1 MPVDSKLSL
10 ISRCLLLKG
19 QRVPSAE
26 DDGSDEWNVCSAA
39 YDTYFEAMLED
50 GEFKFSTDIEDLER
64 AGDSPDQNYEDA
76 YHLPNGCLHI
86 IWVKLP
92 QSNVTTTDS
101 DAVKP
106 VLIDYRIVGNQILL
120 TDGDAV
126 PTAKF
131 VVEPDVAD
139 LSAMFKTAL
148 QEAVNSGIESGLKKD
163 QGVADRHLAKAD
175 ALLQRAKT
183 RGDQQEPKKALFK
196 TRHRTARQFRRG

>member
-10 ISRCLLLKG
+10 IARCLLLKG
-19 QRVPSAE
+19 QRTCTE
-26 DDGSDEWNVCSAA
+26 DDGTDEWNVCSAA

-50 GEFKFSTDIEDLER
+50 GEFKFSTSIADLER
-64 AGDSPDQNYEDA
+64 SGDSPDADFEDA
-76 YHLPNGCLHI
+76 YDLPTGCLHI
-86 IWVKLP
+86 ITVKLP
-92 QSNVTTTDS
+92 MTDQTTTS
-101 DAVKP
+101 DVVKP
-106 VLIDYRIVGNQILL
+106 VPVPYRIVGNQILL

-131 VVEPDVAD
+131 VVEPDAAD

-163 QGVADRHLAKAD
+163 QGTADRHLAKAD
-175 ALLQRAKT
+175 AMLQRART